1 VWQVVKQILPAI
13 DFMHSRGV
21 LHMDIKPANIYV
33 TKDDI
38 LKLGDFGTCVFRDKW
53 YHERAEHEG
62 DAAFLAPEVLTDGY
76 LSPAADVFSFGMTL
90 HRLVTGYCVST
101 SALLNP
107 SSILSRCHFK
117 VSSALEKLILGMLR
131 PKPEERVKLPSL
143 LQSLGLTP
151 SSSDSATVQSS
162 SSSFS
167 SSGSSSSQSFGL
179 APSSSF
185 EDLGKWM
192 ESGLSSKSSACESPL
207 VLKRVS
213 PRTPLRK
220 LPMGRGR
227 RLRSLNSTLH
237 YLK

>member
-1 VWQVVKQILPAI
+1 
-13 DFMHSRGV
+13 
-21 LHMDIKPANIYV
+21 
-33 TKDDI
+33 
-38 LKLGDFGTCVFRDKW
+38 
-53 YHERAEHEG
+53 
-62 DAAFLAPEVLTDGY
+62 
-76 LSPAADVFSFGMTL
+76 
-90 HRLVTGYCVST
+90 
-101 SALLNP
+101 
-107 SSILSRCHFK
+107 
-117 VSSALEKLILGMLR
+117 MLR

-143 LQSLGLTP
+143 LHSLGLTP
-151 SSSDSATVQSS
+151 YSSSSDSATVQSS

-167 SSGSSSSQSFGL
+167 SSASSSSQSFSL

-192 ESGLSSKSSACESPL
+192 ESGLASGLSKSSACESPL